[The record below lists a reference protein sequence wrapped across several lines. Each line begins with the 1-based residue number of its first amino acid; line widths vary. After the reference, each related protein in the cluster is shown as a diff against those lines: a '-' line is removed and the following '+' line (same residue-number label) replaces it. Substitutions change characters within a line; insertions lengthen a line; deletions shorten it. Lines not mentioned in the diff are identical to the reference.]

1 MAFKNMQNGPKTVV
15 LGSNLGNV
23 DDALKRFGKEFKDVK
38 NTSKLEP
45 KRMNNAID
53 VPEFNS
59 MRMKSASELADEQRK
74 IMMKIREQVPAPNSD
89 TTLQKVIDGG
99 KIDNYIKDD
108 DPWNTVGGFITKAQ
122 DTKELNKLQEVY
134 DGLALGYENTPFNV
148 GVDKDYGVIRFK
160 TDAVDKIDIPYG
172 PAMQRVGAKAPAGGF
187 DTSPDPF
194 TGHGFTK
201 DMNDNIIPEYTMQY
215 LKPNEGAELYRV
227 NSETGIEELIAKY
240 VDGKFVKIK

>member
-1 MAFKNMQNGPKTVV
+1 MQNGPKTVV

-172 PAMQRVGAKAPAGGF
+172 P
-187 DTSPDPF
+187 
-194 TGHGFTK
+194 
-201 DMNDNIIPEYTMQY
+201 
-215 LKPNEGAELYRV
+215 LW
-227 NSETGIEELIAKY
+227 SE
-240 VDGKFVKIK
+240 